1 MRRGSLVL
9 FGSALALLFTVGRAQ
24 AKCDPVAD
32 AGTISAAR
40 AFVATTCNANPTT
53 ACATA
58 TNHGTYVKCSAQALK
73 TFFANNPTD
82 NKTCKGQI
90 QKCAAKSNCGKP
102 NFVTCCKTNAKG
114 ITKCSVPKDAAHCTA
129 PHNGHA
135 CVSSFASCCD
145 ACTASGCASPSGAFI
160 DGLNVGF

>member
-9 FGSALALLFTVGRAQ
+9 FGSVLALLFTVGRAQ

-32 AGTISAAR
+32 AATITAAR
-40 AFVATTCNANPTT
+40 AFVAANCD
-53 ACATA
+53 CATA
-58 TNHGTYVKCSAQALK
+58 PNHGTYVKCSAQNLK
-73 TFFANNPTD
+73 TFFAANPTA

-102 NFVTCCKTNAKG
+102 GFVTCCKTNAKG
-114 ITKCSVPKDAAHCTA
+114 KTTCSVPKDAAHCKA
-129 PHNGHA
+129 PRNGSA

-145 ACTASGCASPSGAFI
+145 ACTTSGCASPSGAFI